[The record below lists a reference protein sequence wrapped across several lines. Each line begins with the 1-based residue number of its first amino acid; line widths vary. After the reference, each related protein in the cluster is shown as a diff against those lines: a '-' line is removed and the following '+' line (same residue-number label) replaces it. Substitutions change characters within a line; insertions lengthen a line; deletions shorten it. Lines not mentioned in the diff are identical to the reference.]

1 VHIIKPEMR
10 LLKQE
15 NAATVEYLKRK
26 DPLPLK
32 LGFTNLDA
40 KSPLDR
46 LLTHAAILNQQK
58 AIEANE

>member
-1 VHIIKPEMR
+1 MR

-46 LLTHAAILNQQK
+46 LLNHAAILNQQK